1 MPAVVRKSPY
11 TARRD
16 GDSVRICLKIDV
28 DTLQGY
34 LVGVPRMA
42 AVLGRLGVRATF
54 CVAVGPDR
62 SGRAIRRLFTRRGF
76 LRKMLRTRA
85 PSTYTW
91 RTLLYGTLL
100 PAPLIAAGTPRILK
114 DLRAAGHEVIPHGW
128 DHVSWHDFLRRWD
141 ANRTRR
147 ELDLACD
154 TLERH
159 LGEPC
164 QAFASPGWQATD
176 ASLLAEEQRGL
187 LYAAD
192 VRGWA
197 PFFPLVGR
205 RATSVL
211 QLPTSLPTLDEMIG
225 RPDLRDVD
233 LLEYLLAAMRE
244 PARPARQ
251 VKAASDSAPSFAAP
265 ADSAH
270 VFTAHAEIEG
280 GTWASFFEQL
290 VSGMLA
296 AGARF
301 LTLGELAAA
310 VRRERTALTGGVV
323 DVELP
328 GRAGTVACQAGF
340 V

>member
-1 MPAVVRKSPY
+1 VR
-11 TARRD
+11 
-16 GDSVRICLKIDV
+16 VCLKIDV
-28 DTLQGY
+28 DTRQGY
-34 LVGVPRMA
+34 LGGVPRMA
-42 AVLGRLGVRATF
+42 AALDRLGVRATF

-76 LRKMLRTRA
+76 LAKMLRTRA

-100 PAPLIAAGTPRILK
+100 PAPLIATGTPRIVK

-141 ANRTRR
+141 AERTRR

-164 QAFASPGWQATD
+164 RAFASPGWQATE
-176 ASLLAEEQRGL
+176 ASLLAEEERRL
-187 LYAAD
+187 TYAAD

-205 RATSVL
+205 RATGVL
-211 QLPTSLPTLDEMIG
+211 QLPTTLPTLDEMVG
-225 RPDLRDVD
+225 RPDLRGVD
-233 LLEYLLAAMRE
+233 PLEYLFAAMRE

-251 VKAASDSAPSFAAP
+251 VKAAPDAAPSDAAP
-265 ADSAH
+265 PDSTH

-280 GTWASFFEQL
+280 GPWASLFEQL
-290 VSGMLA
+290 VSRLLA
-296 AGARF
+296 EGATI
-301 LTLGELAAA
+301 LTLGELAEA
-310 VRRERTALTGGVV
+310 VRREGTALTGSVV